1 MQSFRKLLSTL
12 LEGESQVSTVWL
24 QCVLLF
30 SIVWGICST
39 LVSDS
44 RQLMDMYYRRL
55 LLGVDDDHPKPKA
68 FKLTKQQ
75 MFPDRGTIFDW
86 VYDKRN
92 NGSWISWI
100 DTMPQA
106 TLPTQAKI
114 VDLIVQTN
122 EMCMQR
128 YFLSLLVES
137 SIPVLFV
144 GPTGT
149 GKSTVVLD
157 YMLSLSK
164 GKYIQNVMNFS
175 ARTSAYQTQEIVMS
189 KLDRRRKGVYGPAMG
204 KR

>member
-1 MQSFRKLLSTL
+1 
-12 LEGESQVSTVWL
+12 
-24 QCVLLF
+24 
-30 SIVWGICST
+30 
-39 LVSDS
+39 
-44 RQLMDMYYRRL
+44 MDMYYRRL